1 MLVDGN
7 RHRLNGTAHHNN
19 PACSRNAGNDKNHG
33 RNRLDANKTHV
44 KSERLQRSSGMHHI
58 ACRSS
63 KSMHRKQY
71 RCNHHS
77 RIAKSKHSTEI
88 RDITTENRLPSRHRQ
103 LHSSMPHPLRCADTP
118 RHRFGRHI
126 PRCPLALSVLPLDP
140 RTDDHHLHTDQT
152 QNRIIRRVRRS
163 ISSSERKQ
171 MRREMWRSEDVRVF
185 GVSPM

>member
-1 MLVDGN
+1 MGQLIIITLLAAGMLGMIKTTGGIDWMLTKLTSRVKGSRGAQACITLLVGVVN
-7 RHRLNGTAHHNN
+7 LCTANN
-19 PACSRNAGNDKNHG
+19 TVAIITVGSLSQN
-33 RNRLDANKTHV
+33 
-44 KSERLQRSSGMHHI
+44 I
-58 ACRSS
+58 AQ
-63 KSMHRKQY
+63 KY
-71 RCNHHS
+71 G
-77 RIAKSKHSTEI
+77 I
-88 RDITTENRLPSRHRQ
+88 SRHRQ

-171 MRREMWRSEDVRVF
+171 MRREMWRSEEVSVF
-185 GVSPM
+185 GVSPI